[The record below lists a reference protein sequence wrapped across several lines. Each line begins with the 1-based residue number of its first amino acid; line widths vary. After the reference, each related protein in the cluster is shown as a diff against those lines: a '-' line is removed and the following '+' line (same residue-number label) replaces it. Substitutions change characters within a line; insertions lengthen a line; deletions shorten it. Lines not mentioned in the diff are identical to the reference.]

1 MIKQKIIGLLISFFY
16 QVYASTFR
24 YELVFEDE
32 NDREIFFRDVYGKR
46 PHEKNLIFGFFHQA
60 QIGLVSYFEKK
71 KLTVLVSPS
80 RDGEILATILD
91 YFGMRLI
98 RGSSNK
104 NPKMALLNSIE
115 EVKNGYSIGIAVDGP
130 RGPAFVPKDGIIR
143 MSQETKRPIVPLT
156 IKASKYYIFSG
167 SWDKSILP
175 YPFSKV
181 SIIVGKIKDH
191 DLDSFQSSLIRHITK
206 M

>member
-1 MIKQKIIGLLISFFY
+1 MIKQKIIGLLLSFFY

-24 YELVFEDE
+24 YEVIFEDE
-32 NDREIFFRDVYGKR
+32 NDRKIFFRDIYGKR
-46 PHEKNLIFGFFHQA
+46 PHDANLIFGFFHQA
-60 QIGLVSYFEKK
+60 QVGLVSYFEKK

-104 NPKMALLNSIE
+104 NPKQALLNSIK
-115 EVKNGYSIGIAVDGP
+115 EVKNGYTLGIAVDGP
-130 RGPAFVPKDGIIR
+130 RGPGFVSKDGIIKI
-143 MSQETKRPIVPLT
+143 SQATNRPVVPIT
-156 IKASKYYIFSG
+156 IKASRYYLFSNA
-167 SWDKSILP
+167 WDKSILP

-181 SIIVGKIKDH
+181 SIIIGKIKLH
-191 DLDSFQSSLIRHITK
+191 DLESFQSSLIKHITK
-206 M
+206 E